1 MAGSASHSRSL
12 ACAPSRPVIDMRPVL
27 IESHRSR
34 VPIHDTLMIAELIQ
48 WKTGQLYAEAA
59 LLSGSKELSKDEIDQ
74 HFTKCALE
82 LYVFCG
88 RLFVIQL
95 LHCSVRNRFDALV
108 GREQFL
114 SIFGSARFL
123 HHEICRCDDGRFENT
138 LSIRDILDVCL
149 QQIGAEFDK
158 YCAEKDANDPR
169 YFRYMSNDRYLN
181 HMSRFAEKNAAD
193 EDELERP
200 SEKVASKIKADIAKQ
215 NLVKGSDSES
225 HNYRSAY
232 CMMVGLDS
240 SIRLKKAMALYR
252 LCLCGVGAFASEM
265 KSELLAK
272 GYHVF
277 ADAALRK
284 TFAEAQMSSECVLVC
299 MSAITLKFDL
309 PSSGSSFSRKHLLGD
324 DEALWLEEYAPAL
337 FAECR
342 QAFNISGES
351 YKRSVARTGFSFI
364 EFASNS
370 KSGQMFFF
378 SWDSKYLIK
387 TITEKEA
394 FVLLRM
400 LPKYVQHIT
409 KPSLL
414 MRICGLYRV
423 SVSADQ
429 SPRFFSIALSVFDT
443 GPEKG
448 LHHQFDLKGSTRGR
462 VAGEQEE
469 VKKDLNWIK
478 DGFQVNL
485 PTGLKR
491 KITSALENDA
501 NFLKEQNVLDYSVLV
516 GIHDRKS
523 KEPGVQSKGV
533 RLLQGILKQK
543 ITPQTANRG
552 QSESPVTE
560 SRNGHMQGAASA
572 AEFGCND
579 KRLHTRAHSMGNTS
593 EPNGELAWKRR
604 SRCPSATSSSSENAL
619 SVSRLPSCM
628 SDPYEESELD
638 VMEDHFFVEDD
649 FDSVYPPVD
658 MDQEEWKRLSNWL
671 PRLDESLAFTAST
684 AGEAV
689 DTGAMLSSHHFPA
702 VEEGSEIPSTITRS
716 RGSFRGTAERDT
728 NAGEYVPSP
737 APSPVDVDSL
747 ASQLDEL
754 SKLNTLE
761 AASGI
766 SSDLRTIG
774 DVEKER
780 QREAGKRFVPLNLG
794 SSPRVVPLYASQS
807 PTLPGIQSGEQGTW
821 LQSGNGSEAFQARLR
836 SKTRY
841 LRASSLP
848 WTTKIEGPAAKRG
861 NIGMGRPSLPQK
873 LMIHRCSD
881 DDRVAGWDG
890 THGPIC
896 ATSAGE
902 HGRFEYYIG
911 IIDFLIPWDSKK
923 KVEYALN
930 YVRGNARSASCVPP
944 DVYAKRQIDFVLHS
958 VMGLLSPHSACAYA
972 HANVTIPPPNLLRDS
987 TEEKEE
993 SEAFAGTATQNS
1005 NSVQVEAR
1013 SVTKHETD
1021 QTEQTR
1027 QGSVEAESTLMGTP
1041 TVMRSHSVVVGTVDR
1056 EDLTFAN
1063 GEILQGS
1070 SSDTLSVLRSSSDS
1084 THQHRKRDFSRN
1096 ERFGKT
1102 WIVKDKDGLVHPQF
1116 RSFKRVQ
1123 KTAKDR
1129 MKESMYRSNSFADL
1143 GLAREISDFSSWESS
1158 FGLVPTSGSAQQ
1170 SDPAVEERR
1179 RKSEPQRSNRSA
1191 MSTKAILED
1200 EDSQE
1205 NIGVKSQVRPRSPPE
1220 RPGGPEPD
1228 GIAAS
1233 RLYSWPESMSE
1244 HDGNALTRV
1253 APVLR
1258 PSTPRNFEAPLMR
1271 QKPKSE
1277 LELAQMETEMLSSQ
1291 LDTLMATLE
1300 TAKTSAAIAA
1310 SVAAQGASPD
1320 I

>member
-1 MAGSASHSRSL
+1 
-12 ACAPSRPVIDMRPVL
+12 MRPLL

-59 LLSGSKELSKDEIDQ
+59 LLCGSKELKKEELDQ

-114 SIFGSARFL
+114 SIVGSARFL

-138 LSIRDILDVCL
+138 LSNRDILDVCL
-149 QQIGAEFDK
+149 QHIGAEFDK

-169 YFRYMSNDRYLN
+169 YYRYMSNDRYLR
-181 HMSRFAEKNAAD
+181 HMSRFAEKDAAD

-240 SIRLKKAMALYR
+240 SIRLQKAMTLYR

-429 SPRFFSIALSVFDT
+429 SPRFFLIALSVFDA

-516 GIHDRKS
+516 GIHDRNS
-523 KEPGVQSKGV
+523 KEPGMQSKGV

-543 ITPQTANRG
+543 KSPETANRD

-560 SRNGHMQGAASA
+560 SRKRHMQGAASA

-579 KRLHTRAHSMGNTS
+579 KRLHTRAHSTGNTS
-593 EPNGELAWKRR
+593 EPNGDLAWKRR

-619 SVSRLPSCM
+619 SISRLPSCM

-649 FDSVYPPVD
+649 LDSVYPPVD
-658 MDQEEWKRLSNWL
+658 MDQEEWKRLRDWL

-689 DTGAMLSSHHFPA
+689 NTGAMLSSHHLPELVSA
-702 VEEGSEIPSTITRS
+702 IPSTVIRS
-716 RGSFRGTAERDT
+716 RGSFPGTAERDK
-728 NAGEYVPSP
+728 NAGEVVPSP

-761 AASGI
+761 ASSGI
-766 SSDLRTIG
+766 SIDLRTIG
-774 DVEKER
+774 DLEKER
-780 QREAGKRFVPLNLG
+780 QQKAGNRFVPLNLG

-807 PTLPGIQSGEQGTW
+807 PTLPGIPSGEQGTW
-821 LQSGNGSEAFQARLR
+821 LLSGNGSEAFPARLR
-836 SKTRY
+836 SKTRFP
-841 LRASSLP
+841 RASSLP
-848 WTTKIEGPAAKRG
+848 WTTTIEGPAAKRG
-861 NIGMGRPSLPQK
+861 YIGMGRPSLPQK
-873 LMIHRCSD
+873 QMIHRCID
-881 DDRVAGWDG
+881 DGRVAGWDG

-896 ATSAGE
+896 ATSEGE
-902 HGRFEYYIG
+902 HGRFVYYIG

-923 KVEYALN
+923 KAEYALN

-944 DVYAKRQIDFVLHS
+944 GMYAKRQIDFVLHS
-958 VMGLLSPHSACAYA
+958 VMGLLSPHSACEYA
-972 HANVTIPPPNLLRDS
+972 HAIVTIPPPNLLRDN
-987 TEEKEE
+987 TEEEEE
-993 SEAFAGTATQNS
+993 SKAFAGTATQNS

-1013 SVTKHETD
+1013 SVTKHGTD
-1021 QTEQTR
+1021 QKEQTR
-1027 QGSVEAESTLMGTP
+1027 QGSVEAESTLIGIP
-1041 TVMRSHSVVVGTVDR
+1041 TVMKSHSVAVGTVDQ
-1056 EDLTFAN
+1056 EDMTFAN

-1070 SSDTLSVLRSSSDS
+1070 SSDNLRGLRPSSDN
-1084 THQHRKRDFSRN
+1084 TYQHRKRDFRRN
-1096 ERFGKT
+1096 ERFVKT
-1102 WIVKDKDGLVHPQF
+1102 CMVKDKDGLVHPQF

-1123 KTAKDR
+1123 TAK
-1129 MKESMYRSNSFADL
+1129 ESKYQSNSFADL
-1143 GLAREISDFSSWESS
+1143 VLAREVSDGSSWESS
-1158 FGLVPTSGSAQQ
+1158 VCLVPTSESTQQ
-1170 SDPAVEERR
+1170 SDPAVEEQRQKR
-1179 RKSEPQRSNRSA
+1179 EPRRSNRSA
-1191 MSTKAILED
+1191 MSTKTILGD

-1205 NIGVKSQVRPRSPPE
+1205 NIGVKSQARPRSPPE

-1228 GIAAS
+1228 EIAAS